1 MQLSQKHW
9 RYEEWYC
16 ILGKPLDEGAQG
28 FPWVL
33 LDGMEVDLVAR
44 PSISTLE
51 VGREL
56 VAQL

>member
-1 MQLSQKHW
+1 ML
-9 RYEEWYC
+9 R
-16 ILGKPLDEGAQG
+16 KPLDEGAQG
-28 FPWVL
+28 FPWAL

-44 PSISTLE
+44 PSISALE